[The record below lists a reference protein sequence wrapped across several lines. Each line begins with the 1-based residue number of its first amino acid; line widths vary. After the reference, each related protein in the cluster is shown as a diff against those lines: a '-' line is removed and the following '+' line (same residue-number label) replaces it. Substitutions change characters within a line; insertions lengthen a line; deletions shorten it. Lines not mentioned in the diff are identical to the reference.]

1 MILLILGAGYSGKAI
16 ARECGPDFEAV
27 HGTTRS
33 EEKFAALEQAGA
45 RPLLFDGKAIT
56 PALAEA
62 LREATHIVQSISPA
76 RDGDDFLRLVPD
88 LAAVAPKLRWIGY
101 LSTIGVYG
109 DRKGEWIDEDADL
122 EPVNDRSRE
131 RVIAER
137 DWMDRGARLGIPV
150 AVLRL
155 SGIYGPGRNAFV
167 NLENGT
173 ARRLIK
179 PGQVFNRIRVEDIG
193 RFARFLIAANRG
205 GIYNVTDAEPSP
217 PQDVIEFAAR
227 LMGVP
232 VPPDIP
238 FETAELTPMARSFY
252 GETKRVSNARARGLG
267 FEFLYPDYRISLT
280 RMWNDQSWR
289 AF

>member
-1 MILLILGAGYSGKAI
+1 MRLLILGAGYSGKAI
-16 ARECGPDFEAV
+16 ARECAPAFESV

-33 EEKFAALEQAGA
+33 AEKFAAVEGAGA
-45 RPLLFDGKAIT
+45 KPLVFDGTTISDDLKAV
-56 PALAEA
+56 LAV
-62 LREATHIVQSISPA
+62 ATHIVQSISPA

-88 LAAVAPKLRWIGY
+88 IAGVAPKLRWAGY

-109 DRKGEWIDEDADL
+109 DRKGEWVDEAADL
-122 EPVNDRSRE
+122 EPINDRSKE
-131 RVIAER
+131 RVIAEQGWL
-137 DWMDRGARLGIPV
+137 DQGKQMGIPV

-155 SGIYGPGRNAFV
+155 SGIYGPARNAFV
-167 NLENGT
+167 NLHNGT

-179 PGQVFNRIRVEDIG
+179 PGQIFNRIRVEDIA
-193 RFARFLIAANRG
+193 RFTRFLIEQGKG

-217 PQDVIEFAAR
+217 PQDVIEYAAR

-252 GETKRVSNARARGLG
+252 GETKRVSNARARELG
-267 FEFLYPDYRISLT
+267 FEFRYPDYKTSLDQL
-280 RMWNDQSWR
+280 WNDQAWR